1 MSTNSLGATA
11 PKGYRNVKKSDI
23 IEAVAKKTKSTK
35 KAATEIVNAYW
46 DVIKTTLKN
55 DKKASVS
62 IPNVGTIRCITTKA
76 RTYSTTGL
84 KNTSKKTV
92 KKGAK
97 TTPKFYVSDN
107 FLTKSATKSTS
118 AAGKKKTGQKKKTS
132 KTVSKVKTA
141 TKTKKS
147 SGTTRK
153 KSPKKTAKKK

>member
-1 MSTNSLGATA
+1 MSTTNSLGATA
-11 PKGYRNVKKSDI
+11 PKGYKNVKKSDI
-23 IEAVAKKTKSTK
+23 IEAVAKKTKSTQ

-46 DVIKTTLKN
+46 DVIKNVLKN

-76 RTYSTTGL
+76 RTYSTKGL

-107 FLTKSATKSTS
+107 FLTKSST
-118 AAGKKKTGQKKKTS
+118 
-132 KTVSKVKTA
+132 KTVSKKKKST
-141 TKTKKS
+141 TSKKKS
-147 SGTTRK
+147 SGT
-153 KSPKKTAKKK
+153 SKKKNSKKKKA

>member
-1 MSTNSLGATA
+1 MSKNSLGATA
-11 PKGYRNVKKSDI
+11 PKGYKNVKKADI
-23 IEAVAKKTKSTK
+23 IAAVAKKTKSTK

-62 IPNVGTIRCITTKA
+62 IPNVGTIRCVTTKA
-76 RTYSTTGL
+76 RTYSVTGL

-92 KKGAK
+92 KKKAK
-97 TTPKFYVSDN
+97 TTPRFHISAN

>member
-1 MSTNSLGATA
+1 MSTTNSLGATA
-11 PKGYRNVKKSDI
+11 PKGYKNVKKSDI

-35 KAATEIVNAYW
+35 KAAAEIVNAYW

-118 AAGKKKTGQKKKTS
+118 AGKKKTGQKKKTS

-153 KSPKKTAKKK
+153 KSPKKTAKK

>member
-1 MSTNSLGATA
+1 MSKNSLGATA
-11 PKGYRNVKKSDI
+11 PKGYKNVKKADI
-23 IEAVAKKTKSTK
+23 IAAVAKKTKSTK

-62 IPNVGTIRCITTKA
+62 ITNVGTIRCITTKA
-76 RTYSTTGL
+76 RTYSTKGL

-107 FLTKSATKSTS
+107 FFDKIVNKNS
-118 AAGKKKTGQKKKTS
+118 
-132 KTVSKVKTA
+132 V
-141 TKTKKS
+141 
-147 SGTTRK
+147 
-153 KSPKKTAKKK
+153 

>member
-1 MSTNSLGATA
+1 MSKNSLGATA
-11 PKGYRNVKKSDI
+11 PKDYKNVKKADI
-23 IEAVAKKTKSTK
+23 IAAVAKKTKSTQ

-46 DVIKTTLKN
+46 DVIKATLKKN
-55 DKKASVS
+55 KKANIV
-62 IPNVGTIRCITTKA
+62 IPNVGSIRCRTTKA
-76 RTYSTTGL
+76 RTYSTKGL

-92 KKGAK
+92 DVPAKKTA
-97 TTPKFYVSDN
+97 KFYVSDN

-147 SGTTRK
+147 SGTTRN
-153 KSPKKTAKKK
+153 KSSKKTAKKK